1 MPTEDKIS
9 AALAMEKAAKAGA
22 LIKAVDHCGVSYGE
36 GSTLIMNTYG
46 LNLEH
51 RSNSASAYAYARAVR
66 GDGEDAET
74 KVGGAWW
81 DGKDWRKFEP
91 VKLGEAAARD
101 AVSKLGAK
109 QVKSGKYKIAMKN
122 EAFASLIGAY
132 SSVILADSA
141 QKGLSLLA
149 GKLGEQIA
157 SDKFTLIDA
166 PLYAERESP
175 FDSEGVATFDKPVIE
190 NGAFKTF
197 LHNLKTAAKDG
208 VKSTGNASGG
218 YRSPI
223 KVSPKN
229 LYLKPGGISRDALIE
244 QAGDGLYITELA
256 GLHSG
261 TSAVSGDFSLLAEGF
276 LIEGGKLT
284 RPVEQIT
291 VAGNFFDVIK
301 DVEAVADDLRWS
313 GIGSPA
319 VLIGGLNVAGE

>member
-1 MPTEDKIS
+1 
-9 AALAMEKAAKAGA
+9 
-22 LIKAVDHCGVSYGE
+22 
-36 GSTLIMNTYG
+36 MNTYG

-51 RSNSASAYAYARAVR
+51 RSNSASAYAYARAVKDN
-66 GDGEDAET
+66 GGTEET
-74 KVGGAWW
+74 KVGGEWW
-81 DGKDWRKFEP
+81 DGKNWGSFEP
-91 VKLGEAAARD
+91 EKIGADAARD
-101 AVSKLGAK
+101 AASKLGAK

-132 SSVILADSA
+132 TSVILADSA

-149 GKLGEQIA
+149 GKLGEKIA
-157 SDKFTLIDA
+157 SDNFTLIDA
-166 PLYAERESP
+166 PVYEEREIP
-175 FDSEGVATFDKPVIE
+175 FDSEGVATYNKPVIE
-190 NGAFKTF
+190 CGVFKTF

-208 VKSTGNASGG
+208 VKTTGNASGG

-229 LYLKPGGISRDALIE
+229 LYLKPGNISRDELIN
-244 QAGDGLYITELA
+244 QAGDGLYITELN

-276 LIEGGKLT
+276 VIENGKLT

-301 DVEAVADDLRWS
+301 DITAVADDLRWS